1 MLARQ
6 SARLAQNL
14 LADRANVADMVPSY
28 STITYN
34 APSLRNLYMPIYEYL
49 CKKCD
54 HTLDALQKIA
64 DAPLVDCPSCGES
77 TLKRLLSAPRFRLK
91 GQGWYETD
99 FKKDNQRNL
108 AGGDKEPSKP
118 DSKSSDEKAKKVK
131 SDDKA
136 KAKPSSDKKTNKE

>member
-1 MLARQ
+1 
-6 SARLAQNL
+6 
-14 LADRANVADMVPSY
+14 MVPSY
-28 STITYN
+28 NAITYN

-64 DAPLVDCPSCGES
+64 DVPLVDCPSCGES

-108 AGGDKEPSKP
+108 A

-136 KAKPSSDKKTNKE
+136 KAKPSSDNKTNKTNKE